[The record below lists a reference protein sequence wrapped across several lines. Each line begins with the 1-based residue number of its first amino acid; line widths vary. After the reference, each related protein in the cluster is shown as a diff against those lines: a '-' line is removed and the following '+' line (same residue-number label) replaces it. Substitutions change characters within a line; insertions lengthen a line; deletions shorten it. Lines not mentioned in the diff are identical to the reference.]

1 VSEQIDQPVA
11 DTPAPALEPVAETP
25 VPEPQAAPA
34 QPADPEAEFDAAVEA
49 SAIDVPDGDRLVPL
63 VPLSAV
69 TKLREKLRTVKQQ
82 QAVPDPALVQR
93 LEQAEARARE
103 AEPLAQAFR
112 AIQNSQPQ
120 QQAQPV
126 QQPVEDMSEL
136 SEIAKD
142 FDFYKPDGTPDLE
155 KAKRH
160 QDRVVRTAQ
169 TIAERQTAPLV
180 QHTLSGEA
188 QRNRARAQATVHP
201 VTKQSADPAIL
212 DSLISH
218 VAKQEG
224 GLATLANPETMK
236 QIWLNA
242 YALTTLRA
250 ESAPAVQPDRR
261 ETPVPPVVT
270 ERSGGGNA
278 GQPKGLSV
286 AEKRAAKE
294 AGMTEKQYLEVA
306 SGMKW

>member
-1 VSEQIDQPVA
+1 MSEQITEQ
-11 DTPAPALEPVAETP
+11 PVAETP
-25 VPEPQAAPA
+25 AAPEPIAETPAPEPQAQAAPA

-63 VPLSAV
+63 SAV

-82 QAVPDPALVQR
+82 QAQPDPALVQR

-112 AIQNSQPQ
+112 AIQQAQP
-120 QQAQPV
+120 QPV
-126 QQPVEDMSEL
+126 QQPVQQPAEDTTEL
-136 SEIAKD
+136 TEIAKD
-142 FDFYKPDGTPDLE
+142 FDFYKPDGSPDLD
-155 KAKRH
+155 KARRH
-160 QDRVVRTAQ
+160 QDRVLRTAERV
-169 TIAERQTAPLV
+169 AEARTAPLV

-188 QRNRARAQATVHP
+188 QRNLARAKATIHP

-212 DSLISH
+212 DSLIAH
-218 VAKQEG
+218 VARQDG
-224 GLATLANPETMK
+224 GLATLANPEMMK

-250 ESAPAVQPDRR
+250 EAAPAVKPERQDAP
-261 ETPVPPVVT
+261 PPPVVT
-270 ERSGGGNA
+270 ERSGGGNVT
-278 GQPKGLSV
+278 QPKGLSA